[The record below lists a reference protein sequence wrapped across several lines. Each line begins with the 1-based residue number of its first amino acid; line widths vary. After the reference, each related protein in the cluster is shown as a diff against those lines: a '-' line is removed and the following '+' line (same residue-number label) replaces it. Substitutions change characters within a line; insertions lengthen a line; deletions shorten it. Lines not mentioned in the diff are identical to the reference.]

1 MFRLL
6 KTFKET
12 IVLPNLFSLNLDLT
26 WKIRQNNID
35 YLLYITSLYGITLL
49 KWPFIPASLK

>member
-12 IVLPNLFSLNLDLT
+12 IVLSNLFSLNLDLT
-26 WKIRQNNID
+26 WKGQNNID
-35 YLLYITSLYGITLL
+35 YLLYITSLYGFTLL
-49 KWPFIPASLK
+49 KWPFNPASLK